1 MEHTF
6 EIVSEKTWQAEIKIQ
21 KALIFEIVTE
31 QQKRKN
37 QHQKH
42 PIEDFLFDYYPYRPS
57 QLLQYSP
64 GLGKILEGEKA
75 KVFTEKKGFAVHEKG
90 VFVNPQNFAQH
101 RIESLKN
108 VIAICKNTFT
118 KKPFFGC
125 FGLHEWAM
133 LYQTEK
139 ARHPQLPLRFPIEK
153 INQIVENEKI
163 CCSHHDAFRFF
174 TPAAQPLNLL
184 QPSREKQIQNE
195 QNGCLHANMDL
206 YKWCFKFFPFVPS
219 ALLIESFLLARKIRQ
234 IDMQAS
240 PYCLKNYHLPPI
252 AIETP
257 AGKSI
262 YVEHQKKIQIQS
274 QKIRENLILHLESLL
289 ANFI

>member
-1 MEHTF
+1 MDNTF
-6 EIVSEKTWQAEIKIQ
+6 EIIPEKIWEQEIKIQ
-21 KALIFEIVTE
+21 NGLISKIVAQ

-37 QHQKH
+37 EHQKH
-42 PIEDFLFDYYPYRPS
+42 PIEDFLFDYYPYRPN

-75 KVFTEKKGFAVHEKG
+75 KIFLNKKGFSANEKG
-90 VFVNPQNFAQH
+90 VFINPKTLAIH

-108 VIAICKNTFT
+108 IILLCKNIAS
-118 KKPFFGC
+118 KKPFLGC

-133 LYQTEK
+133 LYRSDE

-153 INQIVENEKI
+153 INEIIEKEKI
-163 CCSHHDAFRFF
+163 CCSHYDAFRFF
-174 TPAAQPLNLL
+174 TAAAQPLNLL
-184 QPSREKQIQNE
+184 QPTRLTQIQND

-219 ALLIESFLLARKIRQ
+219 SLVIESFLLAQKIRQ

-240 PYCLKNYHLPPI
+240 PYCLKKYGLEAI
-252 AIETP
+252 KIETP
-257 AGKSI
+257 EGKSI
-262 YVEHQKKIQIQS
+262 YIDHQKKFQMQS
-274 QKIRENLILHLESLL
+274 QKIRENLILHLENL
-289 ANFI
+289 FKVF